1 MITTDPAPLADH
13 LRLSVGRLA
22 RRLRQQS
29 LGGLTP
35 SQRSV
40 LSTLSRHGPVPMS
53 RLAELE
59 SISRPAATRITDR
72 LEEKRLVERRPHPDD
87 RRSAMVE
94 ITQGGVSLLEEG
106 RRERTAFL
114 ARRLAGLP
122 VEERRKLAEAIEVLD
137 ALVEGK

>member
-1 MITTDPAPLADH
+1 MITTDPARLADR

-72 LEEKRLVERRPHPDD
+72 LEEKSLVVRRRHPDD
-87 RRSAMVE
+87 RRSAVAE
-94 ITQGGVSLLEEG
+94 ITPEGLSLLEKG

-114 ARRLAGLP
+114 ARRLAKLSR
-122 VEERRKLAEAIEVLD
+122 EDRRKLAEAIEVLD
-137 ALVEGK
+137 SLVEGE

>member
-1 MITTDPAPLADH
+1 
-13 LRLSVGRLA
+13 
-22 RRLRQQS
+22 
-29 LGGLTP
+29 
-35 SQRSV
+35 
-40 LSTLSRHGPVPMS
+40 MS

-87 RRSAMVE
+87 RRSAIVA
-94 ITQGGVSLLEEG
+94 ITAGGVSLLEEG

-114 ARRLAGLP
+114 ARRLAGLS

-137 ALVEGK
+137 ALVEGE

>member
-1 MITTDPAPLADH
+1 MITTDPARLADR

-53 RLAELE
+53 RLAQLE

-72 LEEKRLVERRPHPDD
+72 LEEKGLVERRPHPDD
-87 RRSAMVE
+87 RRSAVAE
-94 ITQGGVSLLEEG
+94 ITPEGLSLLEEG

-114 ARRLAGLP
+114 SRRLAKLSR
-122 VEERRKLAEAIEVLD
+122 EDRRRLAEAIEVLD
-137 ALVEGK
+137 SLVEGE

>member
-1 MITTDPAPLADH
+1 MITTDPARLADR

-40 LSTLSRHGPVPMS
+40 LSTLSRNGPVPMS

-72 LEEKRLVERRPHPDD
+72 LEEKGLVVRRPHPED
-87 RRSAMVE
+87 RRSAVAG
-94 ITQGGVSLLEEG
+94 ITPQGVALLEEG

-114 ARRLAGLP
+114 ARRLARMS
-122 VEERRKLAEAIEVLD
+122 VEDRRRLAEAIEVLD
-137 ALVEGK
+137 SLVEGE

>member
-1 MITTDPAPLADH
+1 MITTDPARLADR

-72 LEEKRLVERRPHPDD
+72 LEEKGLVERRPHPDD
-87 RRSAMVE
+87 RRSAMAE
-94 ITQGGVSLLEEG
+94 MTPQGVARLEDG

-114 ARRLAGLP
+114 ARRLAELS

-137 ALVEGK
+137 ALVEGE

>member
-1 MITTDPAPLADH
+1 
-13 LRLSVGRLA
+13 
-22 RRLRQQS
+22 
-29 LGGLTP
+29 
-35 SQRSV
+35 
-40 LSTLSRHGPVPMS
+40 MS

-137 ALVEGK
+137 ALVEGE

>member
-1 MITTDPAPLADH
+1 MITTDPARLADR

-72 LEEKRLVERRPHPDD
+72 LEEKGLVERRPHPDD
-87 RRSAMVE
+87 RRSAMAE
-94 ITQGGVSLLEEG
+94 MTPQGVALLEDG

-114 ARRLAGLP
+114 ARRLAELS

-137 ALVEGK
+137 ALVEGE